1 MTNVD
6 SVTIEAGNESSDTQ
20 NSEGN
25 MEELLNLAIAES
37 ATAHTAMMLEI
48 TANGES
54 AHSVVRHGGAQK
66 FLREDPIEAAAT
78 ETILDFRKTP

>member
-1 MTNVD
+1 MPEVD
-6 SVTIEAGNESSDTQ
+6 SVTLD
-20 NSEGN
+20 SEGDQPEEQPQE
-25 MEELLNLAIAES
+25 MEKIVEDLLDLAIGES
-37 ATAHTAMMLEI
+37 GAAHTAMMLEI

-78 ETILDFRKTP
+78 EMILNKK